1 MNKKYIFFGSLL
13 LLGILVFLKY
23 NKKQPKVNKK
33 YHKIPPPLP
42 PRKNKTEG
50 FQPSQ
55 TFQGQRKGKVFKLG
69 GKGLGYY
76 LDK

>member
-13 LLGILVFLKY
+13 LFSVLVFLKY
-23 NKKQPKVNKK
+23 NKNQPKVKK

-50 FQPSQ
+50 FEPSQ